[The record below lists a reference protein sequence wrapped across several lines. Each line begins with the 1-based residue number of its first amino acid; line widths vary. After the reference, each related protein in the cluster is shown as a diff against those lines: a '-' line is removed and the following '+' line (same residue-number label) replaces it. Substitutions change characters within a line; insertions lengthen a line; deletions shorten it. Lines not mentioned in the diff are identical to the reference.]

1 MTDGPLG
8 VNSIVTSRDLGQ
20 TAPMKILF
28 RLIVLFAPLAA
39 CSSLS
44 IYYREG
50 ASVSRMQ
57 SDTIDCQ
64 VAALK
69 DAPVANQVR
78 QSPPIFFPGRTVCN
92 SAGQCYQTPGYW
104 EPGRIYTVDANEG
117 LRNQVEAQCMARR
130 GYRPVTLEPCK
141 QNVKS
146 QVPQQRT
153 DKLPPLSSAS
163 CFVKFEDGTFQI
175 ITPSIASKQG

>member
-1 MTDGPLG
+1 MTDGPFR
-8 VNSIVTSRDLGQ
+8 VNSIVTSCNLGQ
-20 TAPMKILF
+20 TDAMKILF
-28 RLIVLFAPLAA
+28 RMIVLSLPLAA
-39 CSSLS
+39 CSELS
-44 IYYREG
+44 IYYKEG

-57 SDTIDCQ
+57 TDTTDCQ

-78 QSPPIFFPGRTVCN
+78 QSAPIYFPGRTICN

-104 EPGRIYTVDANEG
+104 EPGRIYTVDVNAG
-117 LRNQVEAQCMARR
+117 LRGQVEAQCMARR
-130 GYRPVTLEPCK
+130 GYSPVTLQPCK

-153 DKLPPLSSAS
+153 TKLPQLTSGS
-163 CFVKFEDGTFQI
+163 CFVGFEDGSFQI
-175 ITPSIASKQG
+175 ISPTIASKQG